1 MAHRSVLLQE
11 SLNALA
17 LEEGMTILDGTF
29 GAGGHSRAIAERI
42 GLTGTLIALDRDR
55 EVFSDAICRELGTL
69 TRFIH
74 AVSDFRHAGEVLDRE
89 SIREIDGALL
99 DLGLSSTQL
108 ESSGRGFTFQ
118 KDEPL
123 LMTFEK
129 DPGDGTVTAMAIVNR
144 WDEEDL
150 TLIFREFAE
159 ERYAPRIAR
168 AIANA
173 RDTRPIAT
181 TAELVDVIRSA
192 VPAAYR
198 NGKIHPATRVFQ
210 ALRMAVNGELN
221 AVMDA
226 IPAIARR
233 LRPGGRLA
241 VISFHSVEDRVVKR
255 TALALVRDGLLEAV
269 AKKPIAPTREEVQEN
284 PRARSAKLRIY
295 QKHLSTDTI

>member
-11 SLNALA
+11 SLDALLLA
-17 LEEGMTILDGTF
+17 PGMTILDGTF
-29 GAGGHSRAIAERI
+29 GAGGHSRAIAERL
-42 GLTGTLIALDRDR
+42 GPTGTLIGCDRDLG
-55 EVFSDAICRELGTL
+55 VFTPAIVAELSAL
-69 TRFIH
+69 TRFIP
-74 AVSDFRHAGEVLDRE
+74 AVSDFRHAGAVLDRE

-123 LMTFEK
+123 LMTF
-129 DPGDGTVTAMAIVNR
+129 DAAPTDQTVTAKGIVNR

-150 TLIFREFAE
+150 VMIFKEFAE
-159 ERYAPRIAR
+159 ERYAGRIAR
-168 AIANA
+168 AIVHA
-173 RDTRPIAT
+173 RDMHTIGT
-181 TAELVDVIRSA
+181 TAELVDIIRQA
-192 VPAAYR
+192 VPAVYR
-198 NGKIHPATRVFQ
+198 RGKIHFATRVFQ

-226 IPAIARR
+226 LPMLATRCRA
-233 LRPGGRLA
+233 GGRIA

-255 TALALVRDGLLEAV
+255 TGLALVNDGILEAIT
-269 AKKPIAPTREEVQEN
+269 KKPIVPTEEELKEN

-295 QKHLSTDTI
+295 QKRSSENS